1 VFLFSETPFFIEVY
15 LFKVFWLLLR
25 LQITNNPVIPV
36 KTKNIKASSTI
47 RFRRWSRAGYA
58 MFCSLA
64 CAVTIG
70 CVVASISDKSL
81 QKAAGVSN
89 NSHVIHAVD
98 IESPDKLSE
107 LLDLEATISQTHE
120 LSFITINADSTV
132 ACCQISNIY
141 LLISTVEMSLSHLNR
156 FLFYSV

>member
-1 VFLFSETPFFIEVY
+1 
-15 LFKVFWLLLR
+15 
-25 LQITNNPVIPV
+25 
-36 KTKNIKASSTI
+36 
-47 RFRRWSRAGYA
+47 

-81 QKAAGVSN
+81 QKAAGVSD

-98 IESPDKLSE
+98 VESPDKLSE
-107 LLDLEATISQTHE
+107 LLELEATISQTHE

-141 LLISTVEMSLSHLNR
+141 LFINQNG
-156 FLFYSV
+156 